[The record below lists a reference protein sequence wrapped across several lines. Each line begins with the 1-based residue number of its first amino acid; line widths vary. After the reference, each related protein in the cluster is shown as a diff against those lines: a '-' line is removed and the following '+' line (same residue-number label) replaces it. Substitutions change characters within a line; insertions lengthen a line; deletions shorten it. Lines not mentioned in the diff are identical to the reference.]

1 MVYYNHIVKLL
12 SDINAYLLQY
22 ISRFHL
28 GEGDNKTVMVRRK
41 GMLSNATNYILLFN
55 YI

>member
-1 MVYYNHIVKLL
+1 MVYYSHIVKLS

-28 GEGDNKTVMVRRK
+28 AEGGNKTVMMQRK
-41 GMLSNATNYILLFN
+41 GKLSNATNYILLFN